1 MQDRFLYVMAQL
13 DRETCEKIRRID
25 LLLHKLGIDV
35 KRPPKVPYHI
45 TLGAFELHREEDIQK
60 RVEEVCGRVPRFSI
74 TYNHI
79 GLFGLNVLF
88 FGPDVNLELLTLQQ
102 PFKADRIKDH
112 EWTAHT
118 TLMMDE
124 PEVILKALP
133 IVAEQFTGFHAT
145 VESVSLYEFW
155 PSRFICQRPLH
166 AGGSLSICPEDK

>member
-1 MQDRFLYVMAQL
+1 MQDRLLYVMAQL
-13 DRETCEKIRRID
+13 DKETCKKIRGID
-25 LLLHKLGIDV
+25 RLLHQLGIDA
-35 KRPPKVPYHI
+35 KKPPKVPYHI
-45 TLGAFELHREEDIQK
+45 TLGAFELHQEHDIQK
-60 RVEEVCGRVPRFSI
+60 LVEEVCCKISSFPL

-88 FGPDVNLELLTLQQ
+88 FGPDVNLELLSLQQ
-102 PFKADRIKDH
+102 PFEDVRIKNH

-145 VESVSLYEFW
+145 IEMVSLYEFW
-155 PSRFICQRPLH
+155 PSRFICQCQLMNP
-166 AGGSLSICPEDK
+166 